1 MPPAATAK
9 RVFCIICTSEKG
21 NAMAD
26 SGGKTAIG
34 SRTHPNP
41 EVLPDPDLDSDPDTH
56 RFGSCDSDP
65 DPDPDMTPIA
75 LAVRYMVACRMTC
88 MLQGWLACT
97 MEAIQEFR
105 LEEDGHV
112 LNASNL
118 FILGPSINNFC
129 LNTGKLSYKQ
139 PNLTLN
145 SNV

>member
-1 MPPAATAK
+1 
-9 RVFCIICTSEKG
+9 
-21 NAMAD
+21 
-26 SGGKTAIG
+26 
-34 SRTHPNP
+34 
-41 EVLPDPDLDSDPDTH
+41 
-56 RFGSCDSDP
+56 
-65 DPDPDMTPIA
+65 
-75 LAVRYMVACRMTC
+75 
-88 MLQGWLACT
+88 